1 MEKSEAK
8 YYKACAAVELARQD
22 WQVET
27 LRGCIQMQTIESDR
41 ICSLEQLIKKLSIQ
55 IGLLSKKQMRISE
68 VYESIGVNVSEDIQ
82 LACKKYG
89 TSTNNEQE
97 IYLYDI
103 YSENTKNMM
112 NRERRIESLTKWS
125 EMLNSDLN
133 SQLKA
138 RDGLDKVKLFA
149 KENPNFNTNN
159 EADIIQKM
167 QSVDLMQTLYEASL
181 FKVQSALSDIWDTPR
196 EQFKYSNLINTT
208 YDKQVSPLLVNTWA
222 YNFLDLDIERPD

>member
-1 MEKSEAK
+1 
-8 YYKACAAVELARQD
+8 
-22 WQVET
+22 
-27 LRGCIQMQTIESDR
+27 
-41 ICSLEQLIKKLSIQ
+41 
-55 IGLLSKKQMRISE
+55 MRISE

-97 IYLYDI
+97 IYLYDV

-196 EQFKYSNLINTT
+196 AQFKYSNLINTT
-208 YDKQVSPLLVNTWA
+208 YDKQVSPLLDA
-222 YNFLDLDIERPD
+222 I